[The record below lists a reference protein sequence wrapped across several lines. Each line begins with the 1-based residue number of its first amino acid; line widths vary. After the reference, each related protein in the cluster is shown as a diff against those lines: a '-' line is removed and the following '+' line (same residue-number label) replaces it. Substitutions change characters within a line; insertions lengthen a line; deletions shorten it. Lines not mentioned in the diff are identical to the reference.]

1 MAGIIVYDFFESQ
14 FGECL
19 IARSGKGVCFL
30 DFVIDTRDESRCRLA
45 IAHAGETLCRRPGGL
60 DHLADMAFDPA
71 GAAKLEVDLRGTD
84 FQVTVWNVLRT
95 IKPGTTT
102 TYAWVAS
109 RIGRPNAVRA
119 VAGAIARNRVACL
132 IPCHRVIRSDGDLG
146 GYRWGVELKSRLL
159 EFEKARHPRHGPA
172 YQPIFEEEIKNKIF
186 VPATF

>member
-84 FQVTVWNVLRT
+84 FRSRSGMCYGRSNPARRQPMPGSRAGSAVPTPCEPSRAQSPAIGSPALSRVT
-95 IKPGTTT
+95 
-102 TYAWVAS
+102 A
-109 RIGRPNAVRA
+109 
-119 VAGAIARNRVACL
+119 
-132 IPCHRVIRSDGDLG
+132 
-146 GYRWGVELKSRLL
+146 
-159 EFEKARHPRHGPA
+159 
-172 YQPIFEEEIKNKIF
+172 
-186 VPATF
+186 